1 MLKTSRLIRDVS
13 REAVSCFTRAFR
25 KTFSL
30 MDNTMFFFAYE
41 FSMYIQYLYRLY
53 LLCNCLLI
61 PFTLIS
67 ANRFGKKLIFS
78 QFACIGCEV
87 VDCSCG
93 RVSNICCFSCPHMK
107 VIIIRAREKWQ
118 NFRWCSV
125 FTILWAGRDLY
136 RTARIGTRN
145 PGFTVSTEKKTP
157 API

>member
-1 MLKTSRLIRDVS
+1 MLAEKLFRVS
-13 REAVSCFTRAFR
+13 PAYFAKRFPLWITPW
-25 KTFSL
+25 
-30 MDNTMFFFAYE
+30 FFFAYE

-93 RVSNICCFSCPHMK
+93 RVSNICCFSCLHMK
-107 VIIIRAREKWQ
+107 AILIRAGEKLQ

-125 FTILWAGRDLY
+125 FTTFEQGLRSQLE
-136 RTARIGTRN
+136 T
-145 PGFTVSTEKKTP
+145 FSK
-157 API
+157 